1 MDVRYSRKAL
11 KFINAADRITQQ
23 RIKAG
28 IDGLLEAPPKG
39 DIKVMQG
46 QSVGTY
52 RLRVGKYRIVYE
64 VISDTLRVLDVGS
77 RGDIYK

>member
-1 MDVRYSRKAL
+1 MDVQYSRKAL

-28 IDGLLEAPPKG
+28 IDGLLEIPSKG

-46 QSVGTY
+46 QPVGTY

>member
-1 MDVRYSRKAL
+1 MEVQYSRKAL
-11 KFINAADRITQQ
+11 KFISAADRITQQ
-23 RIKAG
+23 RIKDG
-28 IDGLLEAPPKG
+28 IDGLLEIPPKG

-46 QSVGTY
+46 QPVGTY

-64 VISDTLRVLDVGS
+64 IISDTLRILNIGS

>member
-1 MDVRYSRKAL
+1 MYVQYSRKAL

-28 IDGLLEAPPKG
+28 IDGLLEVPPKG

-46 QSVGTY
+46 QPVGTY

-64 VISDTLRVLDVGS
+64 VISDTLRILDVGS

>member
-1 MDVRYSRKAL
+1 MDVQYSRKAL

-23 RIKAG
+23 RIKEG
-28 IDGLLEAPPKG
+28 VDGLLETPPKG

-46 QSVGTY
+46 QPVGTY

-64 VISDTLRVLDVGS
+64 IISDTLRILNIGS

>member
-1 MDVRYSRKAL
+1 MDVQYSRKAL

-23 RIKAG
+23 RIKEG
-28 IDGLLEAPPKG
+28 VVGLLEIPPKG
-39 DIKVMQG
+39 DIKAMQG
-46 QSVGTY
+46 QPVGTY

-64 VISDTLRVLDVGS
+64 IVSDTLRILNIGS

>member
-1 MDVRYSRKAL
+1 MDVQYSRKAL
-11 KFINAADRITQQ
+11 KFISAADRITQQ
-23 RIKAG
+23 RIKDG
-28 IDGLLEAPPKG
+28 IDGLLEIPPKG

-46 QSVGTY
+46 QPVGTY

-64 VISDTLRVLDVGS
+64 VISDTLRILNIGS

>member
-1 MDVRYSRKAL
+1 MDIQYSRKAL

-23 RIKAG
+23 RMKDG
-28 IDGLLEAPPKG
+28 IDGLLEIPPKG

-46 QSVGTY
+46 QPVGTY

-64 VISDTLRVLDVGS
+64 IISDTLRILNIGS

>member
-1 MDVRYSRKAL
+1 MDVQYSRKAL

-23 RIKAG
+23 RIKEG
-28 IDGLLEAPPKG
+28 VDGLLEIPPKG
-39 DIKVMQG
+39 DIKAMQG
-46 QSVGTY
+46 QPAGTY

-64 VISDTLRVLDVGS
+64 IISDTLRILNIGS

>member
-1 MDVRYSRKAL
+1 MDVQYSRKAL

-23 RIKAG
+23 RMKDG
-28 IDGLLEAPPKG
+28 IDGLLEIPPKG

-46 QSVGTY
+46 QPIGTY

-64 VISDTLRVLDVGS
+64 VISDTLRILDIGS
-77 RGDIYK
+77 RGDICK

>member
-1 MDVRYSRKAL
+1 MDVQYSRKAL

-28 IDGLLEAPPKG
+28 IDGLLEIPPKG

-46 QSVGTY
+46 QPAGTY

-64 VISDTLRVLDVGS
+64 IISDTFRILNIGS

>member
-1 MDVRYSRKAL
+1 MDVQYSRKAL

-23 RIKAG
+23 RIKEG
-28 IDGLLEAPPKG
+28 VDGLLEIPPKG

-46 QSVGTY
+46 QPVGTY

-64 VISDTLRVLDVGS
+64 VISDTLRILNIGS

>member
-1 MDVRYSRKAL
+1 MDVQYSRKAL

-23 RIKAG
+23 RIKDG
-28 IDGLLEAPPKG
+28 IDGLLEIPPKG
-39 DIKVMQG
+39 DIKTMQG
-46 QSVGTY
+46 QPVGTY

-64 VISDTLRVLDVGS
+64 IISDTLRILNIGS

>member
-39 DIKVMQG
+39 DIKIMQG
-46 QSVGTY
+46 QPVGTY